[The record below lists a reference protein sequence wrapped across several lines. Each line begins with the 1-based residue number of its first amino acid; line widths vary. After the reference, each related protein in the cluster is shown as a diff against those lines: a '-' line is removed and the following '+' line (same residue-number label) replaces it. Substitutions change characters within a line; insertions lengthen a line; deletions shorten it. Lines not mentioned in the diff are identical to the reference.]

1 VTRACICA
9 VFSGILELR
18 MSCREFKSN
27 KEPNRAQLPKE
38 WQQVL
43 RMAIVHTGLSP
54 RLFVDTA
61 LREGILDE

>member
-1 VTRACICA
+1 
-9 VFSGILELR
+9 
-18 MSCREFKSN
+18 MSSREFKSN
-27 KEPNRAQLPKE
+27 KALNRAQLPKE

>member
-1 VTRACICA
+1 
-9 VFSGILELR
+9 

-27 KEPNRAQLPKE
+27 KELNRAQLPKE
-38 WQQVL
+38 WRQLL
-43 RMAIVHTGLSP
+43 RMAIVRTGLSP